1 MHIAIKHFKGM
12 QFNQL
17 FLVLIIALKTFFIDI
32 DRIRFKKERNN
43 KEILKPYPNDEKRP
57 LSEIGKS

>member
-1 MHIAIKHFKGM
+1 M

-17 FLVLIIALKTFFIDI
+17 FFVLIIALKTFFIGI